1 MALPGPVEDSGAWDL
16 AFPRHSTD
24 TGGMRWKS
32 LVLVGVGICLAL
44 VAWWIASITKDPAP
58 SPVPPP
64 SSAPMVSTTSEN
76 LAAGTPG
83 AATAPSDTTSS
94 DAWPAAR
101 KQAELG
107 HVVRGVLWQGGAPLA
122 NAPLHVFAG
131 PESKLVQVAATA
143 TAADGAF
150 ELPMPKTRFL
160 FVVDGQSIPR
170 GWWSGWQHP
179 NASDWDLGVVHV
191 PNAGAILGH
200 VRDDAGN
207 AVADALVQADGWG
220 VARIPML
227 EARPKPA
234 PVRTDAAGA
243 FRLDGLQP
251 GFHRLTA
258 AVANHG
264 LAEAEVV
271 VVENGTASAEVK
283 LHRGTLLE
291 GVVLDWRGRPL
302 PGATVQMESAS
313 ETIATDA
320 SGRFRIEHYL
330 VGKSLRVAGPGH
342 IEDWR
347 QVPYGDQQAEIQ
359 LGRAVT
365 LRGIVRGGG
374 GAEVTLHITA
384 AKDLAEGAAAARPWE
399 LLDKPLPVNAD
410 GTFTID
416 GLSTSDFV
424 VRANAASVGSSP
436 PLRVA
441 LREDTTIELAIEAS
455 QGVRVQVRVQDP
467 DGRSIDGAE
476 VEQDLGVADY
486 PSLYFGPHAQAQL
499 RVWTS
504 FKTKVFT
511 TRDGGVV
518 LPIGRDHPLAFLAK
532 HPNFLPVMRLFAAA
546 EVPAEVVVVL
556 SRAGAVRGIVRGG
569 APAEYGRTVAPWRL
583 EDEPKRLKRDETKE
597 ANVTDSWAPD
607 GAPIDAEGRFVLGGL
622 EPGAWRAAVA
632 RSGKA
637 RTSLRPDEQVGAVPL
652 LDEGTDERAIVDF
665 VVEAGGEAWIELVE
679 PRLGT
684 LRGQV
689 RLRGA
694 PCPSVQVV
702 ATRPGQLEKRWRRI
716 LEDGPID
723 WDDDLLRGWAAGQ
736 TTAADGS
743 FTFRYTSAGP
753 VELRLRHTQGAATS
767 PPTILELP
775 EPGADVVRALDL
787 AAGSLRGRFLVEQL
801 PEKERRF
808 VRAVL
813 YPMSKASVDPS
824 YSTDYTSAVSWGCA
838 RVDLDER
845 GEFAFDYLPDGDW
858 LLRVEGIAMGCGSG
872 PHWQRVVAVHG
883 SAVDLGEVAP
893 MPRVTAKFA
902 CRWPAD
908 VIPTTRIGVWLS
920 IPHGGDP
927 RAFWAGTFLGSV
939 EGVACSVPPGRYTVV
954 PFAPGPLF
962 YGFGGVSGTAI
973 ASPVAIEVHAD
984 GSVSPPTIQFDAMPP
999 TGDGR

>member
-1 MALPGPVEDSGAWDL
+1 
-16 AFPRHSTD
+16 
-24 TGGMRWKS
+24 MRWKA

-44 VAWWIASITKDPAP
+44 VVWWIASITNDPAP

-94 DAWPAAR
+94 DASPAAR

-150 ELPMPKTRFL
+150 ELTMPKTPFL
-160 FVVDGQSIPR
+160 FVVDGRSIPR

-191 PNAGAILGH
+191 PNAGAIVGH

-207 AVADALVQADGWG
+207 AVADALVQADGRD

-271 VVENGTASAEVK
+271 VVENGTAAAEVK

-330 VGKSLRVAGPGH
+330 VGRSLRVAGPGH

-347 QVPYGDQQAEIQ
+347 QVVYGEQRVEIR

-365 LRGIVRGGG
+365 LRGTVRGGD
-374 GAEVTLHITA
+374 GAAITLCITR
-384 AKDLAEGAAAARPWE
+384 AEGAAEDAAPARPWE
-399 LLDKPLPVNAD
+399 LLDKPLPVGAD

-416 GLSTSDFV
+416 GLSKSDFV
-424 VRANAASVGSSP
+424 VRATAASVGTSP
-436 PLRVA
+436 PKRVA
-441 LREDTTIELAIEAS
+441 LREDTTIELTIEPN
-455 QGVRVQVRVQDP
+455 QGLRVRVQDA
-467 DGRSIDGAE
+467 DGGTIEGAE
-476 VEQDLGVADY
+476 VIEDPGVAKY
-486 PSLYFGPHAQAQL
+486 PSLYFGPHAQKVPAPIFDSYQK
-499 RVWTS
+499 RV
-504 FKTKVFT
+504 FVTK
-511 TRDGGVV
+511 DGGVV
-518 LPIGRDHPLAFLAK
+518 LPFVRGQPLAFGVR
-532 HPNFLPVMRLFAAA
+532 HPGFLPTTRLYAAD
-546 EVPAEVVVVL
+546 EIPGEVVIVL
-556 SRAGAVRGIVRGG
+556 APAGSVRGIVRGG
-569 APAEYGRTVAPWRL
+569 SPAEYGRSVALWRL
-583 EDEPKRLKRDETKE
+583 DDEARRSKQDTPKE
-597 ANVTDSWAPD
+597 AVAGDDWPSRSTAVD
-607 GAPIDAEGRFVLGGL
+607 IEGRFVATGL

-632 RSGKA
+632 RSGRA
-637 RTSLRPDEQVGAVPL
+637 RTSLRPDQQVGAVPL
-652 LDEGTDERAIVDF
+652 LDEGADERAIVDF
-665 VVEAGGEAWIELVE
+665 TVEGGGEAVIELVE

-775 EPGADVVRALDL
+775 EPGADVVRTLDL

-824 YSTDYTSAVSWGCA
+824 YSTDYTTPVSWGCA

-902 CRWPAD
+902 CRWSAD

>member
-1 MALPGPVEDSGAWDL
+1 
-16 AFPRHSTD
+16 
-24 TGGMRWKS
+24 MRRKW
-32 LVLVGVGICLAL
+32 LVLFLVGFAIFSLAVWL
-44 VAWWIASITKDPAP
+44 SIATREFTPSPAQ
-58 SPVPPP
+58 SPVPLA
-64 SSAPMVSTTSEN
+64 SAVDESLDT
-76 LAAGTPG
+76 GTPG
-83 AATAPSDTTSS
+83 SVTVRDVAASP
-94 DAWPAAR
+94 DATPAVR
-101 KQAELG
+101 TQAGLG

-160 FVVDGQSIPR
+160 FVVDGQSIPL

-399 LLDKPLPVNAD
+399 LLDKPLPVHAD

-424 VRANAASVGSSP
+424 VRATAASVGSSP

-441 LREDTTIELAIEAS
+441 LRDDTTIELAVEAS
-455 QGVRVQVRVQDP
+455 QGLRVRVQDP

-476 VEQDLGVADY
+476 VVQDLGVADY
-486 PSLYFGPHAQAQL
+486 PDLYFGPYARQVPERIL
-499 RVWTS
+499 TS
-504 FKTKVFT
+504 FKKRVSTCP
-511 TRDGGVV
+511 DGGTV
-518 LPIGRDHPLAFLAK
+518 LPWVRDQPMAFSVSHPS
-532 HPNFLPVMRLFAAA
+532 FLPVTRLFAAG
-546 EVPAEVVVVL
+546 EVPADLVVVL

-569 APAEYGRTVAPWRL
+569 APAEYGRSVELWRL
-583 EDEPKRLKRDETKE
+583 DDDPKRAREGTSMET
-597 ANVTDSWAPD
+597 APTDDWQPRNAPV
-607 GAPIDAEGRFVLGGL
+607 DAEGRFVAAGL

-632 RSGKA
+632 RSGRA
-637 RTSLRPDEQVGAVPL
+637 RTGLRPDQQVGAVPM
-652 LDEGTDERAIVDF
+652 LDEGTDDRAIVDF
-665 VVEAGGEAWIELVE
+665 TVEGGGEAAIELVE

-684 LRGQV
+684 LRGRV
-689 RLRGA
+689 MLRGA

-702 ATRPGQLEKRWRRI
+702 ASRPGQLEKQWRQF

-723 WDDDLLRGWAAGQ
+723 WDNDLFRGWAAGQ

-767 PPTILELP
+767 PPTILDLP
-775 EPGADVVRALDL
+775 EPGADVVRTLDF

-883 SAVDLGEVAP
+883 SAVDLGEIAP

-939 EGVACSVPPGRYTVV
+939 EGVACSIPPGRYTVV
-954 PFAPGPLF
+954 PFAPNLLLSGL
-962 YGFGGVSGTAI
+962 GGVSGTAI
-973 ASPVAIEVHAD
+973 ALPVTIEVHAD
-984 GSVSPPTIQFDAMPP
+984 GSVSPPTIQFDALPP

>member
-1 MALPGPVEDSGAWDL
+1 
-16 AFPRHSTD
+16 
-24 TGGMRWKS
+24 MRWKA

-44 VAWWIASITKDPAP
+44 VAWWIASITNDPAP

-64 SSAPMVSTTSEN
+64 SSAPTVSTTSEN
-76 LAAGTPG
+76 VAAGTIG
-83 AATAPSDTTSS
+83 AATEPSDTTSS
-94 DAWPAAR
+94 DASPAAR

-122 NAPLHVFAG
+122 NAPMRVFAG
-131 PESKLVQVAATA
+131 PESKLVQVDATT

-150 ELPMPKTRFL
+150 ELPMPNVRFL
-160 FVVDGQSIPR
+160 FVADGPSVPR
-170 GWWSGWQHP
+170 DWWSGWQQAH
-179 NASDWDLGVVHV
+179 ASDWDLGVVHV
-191 PNAGAILGH
+191 PNAGAIVGH

-207 AVADALVQADGWG
+207 AVADALVQADGRD
-220 VARIPML
+220 VARIPRL

-251 GFHRLTA
+251 GSHHLTA

-264 LAEAEVV
+264 LAETEVV

-313 ETIATDA
+313 EAIATDA

-347 QVPYGDQQAEIQ
+347 QVLYGEQRVEIQ

-365 LRGIVRGGG
+365 LRGTVRGGD
-374 GAEVTLHITA
+374 GAAITLSITR
-384 AKDLAEGAAAARPWE
+384 AEGAAEDAAPARPWE
-399 LLDKPLPVNAD
+399 LLDKPLPVGGD
-410 GTFTID
+410 GTFTVD

-424 VRANAASVGSSP
+424 VCANAAAVGTSP

-441 LREDTTIELAIEAS
+441 LREDTTIELTIEPS
-455 QGVRVQVRVQDP
+455 QVLQVRVQDA
-467 DGRSIDGAE
+467 DGRTIDGAE
-476 VEQDLGVADY
+476 VIEDPGVAKY
-486 PSLYFGPHAQAQL
+486 PSLYFGPHAQ
-499 RVWTS
+499 
-504 FKTKVFT
+504 
-511 TRDGGVV
+511 
-518 LPIGRDHPLAFLAK
+518 
-532 HPNFLPVMRLFAAA
+532 
-546 EVPAEVVVVL
+546 EVPARIFDSFQKRVFVTKDGGALLPAVRGQPIAFGVRHPRFLPTSRLYAAEEVPTEVLVVL
-556 SRAGAVRGIVRGG
+556 SRAGSVRGVVRGG
-569 APAEYGRTVAPWRL
+569 APAEYGRSVALWRLDDDAWRTRKVAPKDAVAG
-583 EDEPKRLKRDETKE
+583 EDWPRRSTALD
-597 ANVTDSWAPD
+597 V
-607 GAPIDAEGRFVLGGL
+607 EGRFVATGL

-632 RSGKA
+632 RSGRA
-637 RTSLRPDEQVGAVPL
+637 HTGLRPDQQVGAVPL

-665 VVEAGGEAWIELVE
+665 TVEGGGEAVIELVE

-684 LRGQV
+684 LRGHV
-689 RLRGA
+689 MLRGA

-702 ATRPGQLEKRWRRI
+702 ATRPGQHEERWRRI
-716 LEDGPID
+716 LGGEPID
-723 WDDDLLRGWAAGQ
+723 WDDDLIRGWAAGQ

-743 FTFRYTSAGP
+743 FTFRYSAAGQ
-753 VELRLRHTQGAATS
+753 VEVRLRHTQGAATS
-767 PPTILELP
+767 PPTILVLP
-775 EPGADVVRALDL
+775 EPGADVGRTLEL
-787 AAGSLRGRFLVEQL
+787 AAGSLRGRFAIEQL
-801 PEKERRF
+801 PPKERRF

-858 LLRVEGIAMGCGSG
+858 LLRVEGIAMGGGSG
-872 PHWQRVVAVHG
+872 PHWQRVAAVHG
-883 SAVDLGEVAP
+883 AAVDLGEVAP

-902 CRWPAD
+902 CRWSAD
-908 VIPTTRIGVWLS
+908 GIPTTRIGVWLS
-920 IPHGGDP
+920 MPHGGDP

-939 EGVACSVPPGRYTVV
+939 EGVTCSVPPGRYTVV
-954 PFAPGPLF
+954 PFAPSPLF

-984 GSVSPPTIQFDAMPP
+984 GSVSPPTIQFDALPP